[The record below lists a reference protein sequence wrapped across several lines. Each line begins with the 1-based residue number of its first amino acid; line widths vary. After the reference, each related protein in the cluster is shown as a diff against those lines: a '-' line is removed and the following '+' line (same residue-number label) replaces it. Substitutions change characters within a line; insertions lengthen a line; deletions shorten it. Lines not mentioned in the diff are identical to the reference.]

1 MNYLSPNQN
10 LDLYPK
16 SESDVSASFRH
27 VLVHALAQAVHELR
41 PGAQLGA
48 AAITAD
54 GFSHDFVLPSPLAPE
69 DLPEIERRMRE
80 ILRGPRSRVEKL
92 PSEDGLALLAQSGQ
106 PYQRELAALAV
117 EGADGRERRE
127 LAVLRSADFV
137 QWCEAPEAWMGPFA
151 ESAIDGFEL
160 RSLAGAYFRGDA
172 RNVMMSRVYA
182 WALPS
187 RVELDAK
194 RADFEAAGLREHK
207 KLGRELELFAFDDE
221 IGPGLPLWLPN
232 GTAIRDELERLMRE
246 LEFDAGF
253 ERVATPHVARREL
266 YYRTGHLPYYA
277 EGMFPF
283 MQHPDDPDAA
293 VFVLRPMNC
302 PHHHKVFAAKRR
314 SHRELPFRISEY
326 GHVYRYEDSGAV
338 SGLLR
343 TRCMCMNDAHIYC
356 TPEQVVPELLAVL
369 DMHRHV
375 YEVLG
380 LSEFRIRLSTRGDGR
395 DHAGKFV
402 DDPEGWASSESIL
415 RKVLEQSQ
423 LEYFEGPGEA
433 AFYGPKIDFQ
443 FRMVTGREETASTLQ
458 LDFAMAERLDLS
470 YIAPDGSQKR
480 PLILH
485 RAPLGTHERFVALLI
500 ERFGGAFPTWLAP
513 IQARVLPVGEAYDDY
528 AKEIQRALRQKR
540 IRADIDSSG
549 PTLGKRIR
557 QAAMHK
563 VPNVLVV
570 GEKER
575 SERSV
580 TLRRHGSNDQERLS
594 LDELQKR
601 LCDVITSRALNG

>member
-1 MNYLSPNQN
+1 MNDSKL
-10 LDLYPK
+10 
-16 SESDVSASFRH
+16 ASKLAALAALRR
-27 VLVHALAQAVHELR
+27 VLAHALAHAVVELR
-41 PGAQLGA
+41 PGALLGA
-48 AAITAD
+48 AQVTEDGFCCDFVLQQPLHLEELPGVEARMRELIAD
-54 GFSHDFVLPSPLAPE
+54 GFPEAFESLPAT
-69 DLPEIERRMRE
+69 DA
-80 ILRGPRSRVEKL
+80 
-92 PSEDGLALLAQSGQ
+92 LALFQARGQ
-106 PYQRELAALAV
+106 RYQRELVARQSANSSQAVASIPIIRHGDIVQLYDGPAEVALAGFDRASV
-117 EGADGRERRE
+117 
-127 LAVLRSADFV
+127 LA
-137 QWCEAPEAWMGPFA
+137 
-151 ESAIDGFEL
+151 GFEL

-182 WALPS
+182 WAMPS
-187 RVELDAK
+187 RAELDAK
-194 RADFEAAGLREHK
+194 REDFEAAGLREHK

-253 ERVATPHVARREL
+253 ERVATPHVARQEL

-277 EGMFPF
+277 DGMFPF
-283 MQHPDDPDAA
+283 MHHPDDPDGA
-293 VFVLRPMNC
+293 VFALKPMNC

-369 DMHRHV
+369 EMHRQL
-375 YEVLG
+375 YQVLG
-380 LSEFRIRLSTRGDGR
+380 LTEFRVRLSTRGDGSA
-395 DHAGKFV
+395 HANKFV
-402 DDPEGWASSESIL
+402 DDPAGWARSEAIL
-415 RKVLEQSQ
+415 RDVLAQTQ
-423 LEYFEGPGEA
+423 LPYFEGPGEA

-443 FRMVTGREETASTLQ
+443 FRMVTRREETASTLQ

-470 YIAPDGSQKR
+470 YIGSDGSACR

-513 IQARVLPVGEAYDDY
+513 IQARVLPVGEAYDEY
-528 AKEIQRALRQKR
+528 ACEVRRALRSQR
-540 IRADIDSSG
+540 VRADVDLSG

-557 QAAMHK
+557 QAALHK

-570 GEKER
+570 GERER
-575 SERSV
+575 AGRSV
-580 TLRRHGSNDQERLS
+580 TLRRHGSNVQESVS
-594 LDELQKR
+594 LVELQRR
-601 LCDVITSRALNG
+601 LGDAIASRTLDG

>member
-1 MNYLSPNQN
+1 MNDSKSDPESAALSA
-10 LDLYPK
+10 LRR
-16 SESDVSASFRH
+16 VFAH
-27 VLVHALAQAVHELR
+27 VLAQAVLELR
-41 PGAQLGA
+41 PGTLLGA
-48 AAITAD
+48 VQATPD
-54 GFSHDFVLPSPLAPE
+54 GFCSDFVLHEALHPE
-69 DLPEIERRMRE
+69 ELPGVEARMRE
-80 ILRGPRSRVEKL
+80 IARAGFPDRIESLPAADALR
-92 PSEDGLALLAQSGQ
+92 LLDERGQ
-106 PYQRELAALAV
+106 KYQRELAALSLESGQKPRAAASIAIIRHGDV
-117 EGADGRERRE
+117 
-127 LAVLRSADFV
+127 V
-137 QWCEAPEAWMGPFA
+137 QFCEAPEAFDVPRLDLERA
-151 ESAIDGFEL
+151 LEGFEL

-172 RNVMMSRVYA
+172 QNVMMSRVSA
-182 WALPS
+182 WAMPS
-187 RVELDAK
+187 RAELDAK
-194 RADFEAAGLREHK
+194 RADYEAAGLREHK

-253 ERVATPHVARREL
+253 ERVATPHIARQEL

-277 EGMFPF
+277 DSMFPF
-283 MQHPDDPDAA
+283 MKHPDDPDGA
-293 VFVLRPMNC
+293 VFALRPMNC

-369 DMHRHV
+369 EMHRHV
-375 YEVLG
+375 YQVLG
-380 LSEFRIRLSTRGDGR
+380 LSEFRIRLSTRGDGSA
-395 DHAGKFV
+395 HANKFV
-402 DDPEGWASSESIL
+402 KDADGWARSEAIL
-415 RKVLEQSQ
+415 RQVLEQSRMP
-423 LEYFEGPGEA
+423 YFEGPGEA

-470 YIAPDGSQKR
+470 YVGPDGSACR

-500 ERFGGAFPTWLAP
+500 ERFGGAFPSWLAP

-528 AKEIQRALRQKR
+528 AREVQRVLRSR
-540 IRADIDSSG
+540 RVRCDVDLSG

-557 QAAMHK
+557 EAALRK

-570 GEKER
+570 GEREIASR
-575 SERSV
+575 TVTWRRRGSSLQESV
-580 TLRRHGSNDQERLS
+580 SLAELEQRLG
-594 LDELQKR
+594 EA
-601 LCDVITSRALNG
+601 ITARALDQ

>member
-1 MNYLSPNQN
+1 MKDSKSVPESAALSA
-10 LDLYPK
+10 L
-16 SESDVSASFRH
+16 RR
-27 VLVHALAQAVHELR
+27 VLAHALAQAVLESR
-41 PGAQLGA
+41 PGTLLGEVQVA
-48 AAITAD
+48 AD
-54 GFSHDFVLPSPLAPE
+54 GFWCDFVLHEPLHPE
-69 DLPEIERRMRE
+69 NLPAIEARMRE
-80 ILRGPRSRVEKL
+80 IVRAGFPEQIESLPAASALR
-92 PSEDGLALLAQSGQ
+92 LLDASGQ
-106 PYQRELAALAV
+106 KYQSELAALALEAELRPIAENTFSILRHAGV
-117 EGADGRERRE
+117 VQFCDAPAVFERASLDLE
-127 LAVLRSADFV
+127 LALA
-137 QWCEAPEAWMGPFA
+137 
-151 ESAIDGFEL
+151 GFEL

-172 RNVMMSRVYA
+172 RNVMMSRVSA
-182 WALPS
+182 WAMPS
-187 RVELDAK
+187 PAELDAK
-194 RADFEAAGLREHK
+194 RAEFEAAGLREHK

-253 ERVATPHVARREL
+253 ERVATPHVARQEL

-277 EGMFPF
+277 ESMFPF
-283 MQHPDDPDAA
+283 MQHPDDPAGP
-293 VFVLRPMNC
+293 VFALKPMNC

-356 TPEQVVPELLAVL
+356 TPEQVLPELQAVL
-369 DMHRHV
+369 EMHRRV
-375 YEVLG
+375 YELLG
-380 LSEFRIRLSTRGDGR
+380 LTEFRIRLSTRGEGGG
-395 DHAGKFV
+395 HANKFV
-402 DDPEGWASSESIL
+402 DDAAGWARSEGML
-415 RKVLEQSQ
+415 RKVLEESGMSF
-423 LEYFEGPGEA
+423 FEGPGEA

-470 YIAPDGSQKR
+470 YVGADGSACR

-513 IQARVLPVGEAYDDY
+513 IQARVLPVGEAYDSY
-528 AKEIQRALRQKR
+528 ALAVQRSLRSRR
-540 IRADIDSSG
+540 IRCDVDLSG

-557 QAAMHK
+557 EAAAKK

-570 GEKER
+570 GEREVVSGSVAWRRRGGVQESLGLEECEER
-575 SERSV
+575 ISDAI
-580 TLRRHGSNDQERLS
+580 G
-594 LDELQKR
+594 
-601 LCDVITSRALNG
+601 CRALDR

>member
-1 MNYLSPNQN
+1 MDDSKLA
-10 LDLYPK
+10 
-16 SESDVSASFRH
+16 SESALAALRR
-27 VLVHALAQAVHELR
+27 LLAHALVQAVADAR
-41 PGAQLGA
+41 PPALIGA
-48 AAITAD
+48 ADMTSD
-54 GFSHDFVLPSPLAPE
+54 GFFADFALDPPLNPE
-69 DLPEIERRMRE
+69 DLPDIERRMRE
-80 ILRGPRSRVEKL
+80 LLRAGFPQAIEAV
-92 PSEDGLALLAQSGQ
+92 PVADAVGLFAARNQ
-106 PYQRELAALAV
+106 PYQRELAAAA
-117 EGADGRERRE
+117 GA
-127 LAVLRSADFV
+127 APIAILRHGEVV
-137 QWCEAPEAWMGPFA
+137 QLCAAPESCAAWGSIDL
-151 ESAIDGFEL
+151 ESALEGFEL
-160 RSLAGAYFRGDA
+160 RNLGGAYFRGDA
-172 RNVMMSRVYA
+172 RNRMLSRVYA
-182 WALPS
+182 WAMS
-187 RVELDAK
+187 SKAELEAK
-194 RADFEAAGLREHK
+194 RAEFEAAALREHK
-207 KLGRELELFAFDDE
+207 KLGRELELFAFDDD

-277 EGMFPF
+277 DGMFPF
-283 MQHPDDPDAA
+283 MQHPGDPDAA
-293 VFVLRPMNC
+293 VFALRPMNC

-375 YEVLG
+375 YSVLG
-380 LSEFRIRLSTRGDGR
+380 LSEFRIRLSTRGDGSA
-395 DHAGKFV
+395 HASKFV
-402 DDPEGWASSESIL
+402 EDPAGWARSEAIL
-415 RKVLEQSQ
+415 RDVLVQSQ
-423 LEYFEGPGEA
+423 LPFFEGPGEA

-470 YIAPDGSQKR
+470 YIGADGGLHR

-513 IQARVLPVGEAYDDY
+513 IQARVLPVGAAYDEY
-528 AKEIQRALRQKR
+528 ATQVRRTLRAVRV
-540 IRADIDSSG
+540 RADVDSSG

-557 QAAMHK
+557 EAAVK
-563 VPNVLVV
+563 KIPNVLVV
-570 GEKER
+570 GERER
-575 SERSV
+575 ADQTV
-580 TLRRHGSNDQERLS
+580 ALRRRGSDAQEVIPLV
-594 LDELQKR
+594 ELQRR
-601 LCDVITSRALNG
+601 LIEAITSRSLDA